1 MKKILLALI
10 AMVACTTINAKV
22 VKITL
27 KDKTTKVYTSSQLS
41 AIDFNDNGTTTIKSF
56 DGQVLAEL
64 SSEVEDV
71 EISDVEAVTEIKAIN
86 MEFNPMLIV
95 ALGNGEELSS
105 IDDTEPISTRAAH
118 QINFVYP
125 SIDPYGEPVTLS
137 GAIWIP
143 DNIWNAEDDSEGI
156 VLFNHFTTISNN
168 MLPSNGAAYLES
180 WFLANPLKP
189 DYIVVES
196 DFYGLGV
203 TERFP
208 LAYQQGDINGHASVD
223 ALLAARRILG
233 KLSIKTGILN
243 FNIGYSG
250 GGFDALATQRVR
262 DMEYPHNYDVCFDK
276 TFAGGSSSD
285 LKICYEDVVRIGT
298 FGFSSAAPILFTATN
313 ENQKLGLDYYD
324 VFQEHIADK
333 IDEWILSKKY
343 SPFELSAMIGRDKKI
358 KDLLTAPYLDLESA
372 ESKFIQDVYE
382 KLSLNNGWVANP
394 SQRVFIYHSRTDDM
408 VPIQSGRALLKH
420 FKDYG
425 YEASIIPGATNLQ
438 TNFVMPI
445 GHMAGVVPWFVQT
458 LAAIK
463 AWPIMYYEGELND
476 TYKFLVDQTKNDPI
490 AIMRYFDS
498 IGFDCRGLIQK
509 LFDLN
514 PKYIYGDVD
523 EASLE
528 ADVTAVCQLLNIS
541 YEDFCEM
548 MEDSGI
554 DFKTFVIELARYM
567 NENPEQ
573 DIFNADIRTLR
584 SSSDKVNPVEENENL
599 LYDWLK
605 ANGVETG
612 R

>member
-10 AMVACTTINAKV
+10 GLVACTTIDAKV

-27 KDKTTKVYTSSQLS
+27 KDKTMKVYTSSQLS
-41 AIDFNDNGTTTIKSF
+41 AIDFSDNGTVTITSY
-56 DGQVLAEL
+56 DGNVLMKDAE
-64 SSEVEDV
+64 VDDV
-71 EISDVEAVTEIKAIN
+71 NITEEEAITEIKEMT
-86 MEFNPMLIV
+86 MEFNPMLVV

-137 GAIWIP
+137 GAIWVP

-243 FNIGYSG
+243 FNVGYSG

-262 DMEYPHNYDVCFDK
+262 DMEFPHNYDVCFDK

-313 ENQKLGLDYYD
+313 ETQKLGLDYYD

-343 SPFELSAMIGRDKKI
+343 SPFELSAMIGKDKKI
-358 KDLLTAPYLDLESA
+358 KDILTAPYLDLESA
-372 ESKFIQDVYE
+372 ESKFMQDVYE
-382 KLSLNNGWVANP
+382 KLSLNNGWEANP
-394 SQRVFIYHSRTDDM
+394 SQRVYIYHSRKDDM
-408 VPIQSGRALLKH
+408 VPVQSGRALIKH

-425 YEASIIPGATNLQ
+425 YEPSIIPGATNLQ
-438 TNFVMPI
+438 TNFVMPV

-463 AWPIMYYEGELND
+463 AWPTMYYEGELNE
-476 TYKFLVDQTKNDPI
+476 TYKFLAEQTKTDPI
-490 AIMRYFDS
+490 AILRYFDS
-498 IGFDCRGLIQK
+498 IGFDCRGMIKQL
-509 LFDLN
+509 LALN
-514 PKYIYGDVD
+514 PNLSAEDID
-523 EASLE
+523 EATLE
-528 ADVTAVCQLLNIS
+528 AELGAICQQQLDITYDEL
-541 YEDFCEM
+541 CEM

-554 DFKTFVIELARYM
+554 DIRTFIIELVRYID
-567 NENPEQ
+567 ENPSQ
-573 DIFNADIRTLR
+573 DIFKADIRTLR
-584 SSSDKVNPVEENENL
+584 SSNDKVNPVEENENL
-599 LYDWLK
+599 LYDWLE
-605 ANGVETG
+605 ANGVK
-612 R
+612 

>member
-10 AMVACTTINAKV
+10 GLVACTTINAKV

-27 KDKTTKVYTSSQLS
+27 KDKTMKVYTSSQLS
-41 AIDFNDNGTTTIKSF
+41 AIDFSDNGTVTITSY
-56 DGQVLAEL
+56 DGNVLLKDAQVDDVNI
-64 SSEVEDV
+64 SEE
-71 EISDVEAVTEIKAIN
+71 EAITKVTPII
-86 MEFNPMLIV
+86 MEFNPMLVV
-95 ALGNGEELSS
+95 ALSNGESLSS
-105 IDDTEPISTRAAH
+105 IGDTEPISTRAAH

-156 VLFNHFTTISNN
+156 VLFNHFTTTSPNL
-168 MLPSNGAAYLES
+168 LPSNGAAYLES
-180 WFLANPLKP
+180 WFLANPLMP

-196 DFYGLGV
+196 DFYGLGA

-208 LAYQQGDINGHASVD
+208 LAYQQGDVNGHASVD

-243 FNIGYSG
+243 FNVGYSG

-262 DMEYPHNYDVCFDK
+262 DMEFPHNYDLCFDK

-285 LKICYEDVVRIGT
+285 MKICYEEIVRSDVT
-298 FGFSSAAPILFTATN
+298 GFTASLPILMVATN
-313 ENQKLGLDYYD
+313 ETQKLGLDYND
-324 VFQEHIADK
+324 VFQEGIADK
-333 IDEWILSKKY
+333 IDDWFLSKKY
-343 SPFELSAMIGRDKKI
+343 DPFTLTRMVGYDKKVHEML
-358 KDLLTAPYLDLESA
+358 KAPYCDLESA
-372 ESKFIQDVYE
+372 ESKFMQDVYE
-382 KLSLNNGWVANP
+382 KISLNNGWTANP
-394 SQRVFIYHSRTDDM
+394 SQRVYIYHSRKDDM
-408 VPIQSGRALLKH
+408 VPVQSGRALLKH
-420 FKDYG
+420 LKDYG

-445 GHMAGVVPWFVQT
+445 GHMAGVLPWFVQT

-463 AWPIMYYEGELND
+463 AWPLMYYDGELNAD
-476 TYKFLVDQTKNDPI
+476 YKFLAEQTKNDPI
-490 AIMRYFDS
+490 AMLRYFDA
-498 IGFDCRGLIQK
+498 IGFDCRSVIKQL
-509 LFDLN
+509 LDLN
-514 PKYIYGDVD
+514 PKYLLGEVD
-523 EASLE
+523 EASLA
-528 ADVTAVCQLLNIS
+528 ADVMSVCQLVGVS
-541 YEDFCEM
+541 YEDFNEM

-554 DFKTFVIELARYM
+554 DFETFLIELTRYI
-567 NENPEQ
+567 NENPGQ
-573 DIFNADIRTLR
+573 DIFKADIRTLR

>member
-27 KDKTTKVYTSSQLS
+27 KDKTMQVYTSSQLS
-41 AIDFNDNGTTTIKSF
+41 AIDFNDDGIVTITSY
-56 DGQVLAEL
+56 DGNVLMKDAE
-64 SSEVEDV
+64 VDDV
-71 EISDVEAVTEIKAIN
+71 NITEEEAITEIKEMT
-86 MEFNPMLIV
+86 MEFNPMLVV
-95 ALGNGEELSS
+95 ALSNGEELSS

-137 GAIWIP
+137 GAIWVP

-243 FNIGYSG
+243 FNVGYSG

-262 DMEYPHNYDVCFDK
+262 DMEFPHNYDVCFDK

-313 ENQKLGLDYYD
+313 ETQKLGLDYAD

-343 SPFELSAMIGRDKKI
+343 SPFELSAMIGKDKKI

-372 ESKFIQDVYE
+372 ESKFMQDVYE

-394 SQRVFIYHSRTDDM
+394 SQRVFIYHSRKDDM
-408 VPIQSGRALLKH
+408 VPVQSGRALLKQL
-420 FKDYG
+420 KKYG
-425 YEASIIPGATNLQ
+425 YEPSIIPGATNLQ
-438 TNFVMPI
+438 TNFVMPM
-445 GHMAGVVPWFVQT
+445 GHMEGVLPWFVQS
-458 LAAIK
+458 LAAIV
-463 AWPIMYYEGELND
+463 AWPTMYYEGELNE
-476 TYKFLVDQTKNDPI
+476 TYKFLAEQTKNDPI
-490 AIMRYFDS
+490 AILRYFDS
-498 IGFDCRGLIQK
+498 IGFDCRGMIKQL
-509 LFDLN
+509 LALN
-514 PKYIYGDVD
+514 PNLSAEDID
-523 EASLE
+523 EATLE
-528 ADVTAVCQLLNIS
+528 AELGAICQQQLDVTYDEL
-541 YEDFCEM
+541 CEM

-554 DFKTFVIELARYM
+554 DIRTFIIELVRYID
-567 NENPEQ
+567 ENPSQ
-573 DIFNADIRTLR
+573 DIFKADIRTLR
-584 SSSDKVNPVEENENL
+584 SSNDKVNPVEENENL
-599 LYDWLK
+599 LYDWLE
-605 ANGVETG
+605 ANGVK
-612 R
+612 